1 MIYNSGEDKLLKFAY
16 NLKLIPIVD
25 VFPIVNTGTEVLE
38 KRSGIL
44 PRQEESGLTGRFLG
58 LFFSTCVL

>member
-25 VFPIVNTGTEVLE
+25 VFPIVNTGTEFLE
-38 KRSGIL
+38 KRSGTVTVNIA
-44 PRQEESGLTGRFLG
+44 PARGVGLRED
-58 LFFSTCVL
+58 S